1 MAPPPPPGVALR
13 LHAEGVGDADLTTLA
28 WFGLRAAV
36 TCANDAGASSAEE
49 LRRHWDGLVT
59 VQTDRLRAAGI
70 RPWVALA
77 VHPARIPWHGVD
89 DLLHRLPRYFD
100 DPRVVAL
107 GELGLHEGGERE
119 EELLARQLELS
130 LALRKPV
137 IVHTPEQGK
146 LPVTRRLLAVL
157 RESRLEPAR
166 FLVAHVTEEKFLLFG
181 GYGHFADLTLSPR
194 LRW

>member
-1 MAPPPPPGVALR
+1 MALGPPPFVDLH
-13 LHAEGVGDADLTTLA
+13 LHAEGISDADLTTLA
-28 WFGLRAAV
+28 WFGLSAAV

-59 VQTDRLRAAGI
+59 VQVERLRAAGI

-119 EELLARQLELS
+119 EELLARQLELADAAQLLS
-130 LALRKPV
+130 RNGAEGVVLTSDIGEGATDLLALPRAAEALRKAGLS
-137 IVHTPEQGK
+137 EA
-146 LPVTRRLLAVL
+146 LARRALYEGPL
-157 RESRLEPAR
+157 S
-166 FLVAHVTEEKFLLFG
+166 FLGVAAE
-181 GYGHFADLTLSPR
+181 
-194 LRW
+194 